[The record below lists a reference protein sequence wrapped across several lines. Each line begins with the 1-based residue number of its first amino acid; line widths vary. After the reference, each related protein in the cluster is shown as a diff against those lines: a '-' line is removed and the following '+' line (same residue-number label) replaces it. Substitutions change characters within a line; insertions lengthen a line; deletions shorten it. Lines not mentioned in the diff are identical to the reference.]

1 MKKKYLILGGN
12 GFIGSNLCRYLISHN
27 NDVTSF
33 DHRTP
38 QVLVKGANYIAGD
51 FFDDKLLKEAV
62 DSHDFI
68 YHAVST
74 INPGNSN
81 RKYLEGYSR
90 DFIQTVKLCS
100 WLVGTDKTL
109 IFLSSGGT
117 VYGRQSIQPI
127 TELAL
132 PQPIN
137 HYGNLKLCIE
147 NTLKTFNYQEGVN
160 IRIARI
166 SNPYGPGQDYTK
178 GVGFVDAVLKH
189 SLAGEAVELWG
200 DGENIRD
207 YIYIDDVCSLLYFL
221 SYYNGSEMLF
231 NISSGNG
238 ISQNQVIDNVR
249 ALGLNVDVIRKESRS
264 VDVSQIVLDNTKI
277 KNICCESSF
286 LDFKTGIKKSYDFLA
301 PDFCNCL

>member
-1 MKKKYLILGGN
+1 M
-12 GFIGSNLCRYLISHN
+12 
-27 NDVTSF
+27 
-33 DHRTP
+33 
-38 QVLVKGANYIAGD
+38 
-51 FFDDKLLKEAV
+51 
-62 DSHDFI
+62 
-68 YHAVST
+68 
-74 INPGNSN
+74 
-81 RKYLEGYSR
+81 
-90 DFIQTVKLCS
+90 
-100 WLVGTDKTL
+100 
-109 IFLSSGGT
+109 
-117 VYGRQSIQPI
+117 
-127 TELAL
+127 
-132 PQPIN
+132 
-137 HYGNLKLCIE
+137 
-147 NTLKTFNYQEGVN
+147 
-160 IRIARI
+160 
-166 SNPYGPGQDYTK
+166 
-178 GVGFVDAVLKH
+178 GFVDAVLKH